1 MFYEIVMFFS
11 PFHDF
16 SAFLKFMFSS
26 GIPMKFF
33 NKIFRFLL
41 SCAMFYLN
49 FFPWPFHEICNIVTG
64 SGWVNFIEHL
74 FKNKPLFHLFYL
86 FRSVSSQ
93 YKHYHQFSI
102 VTLFIKR
109 HERTCIR
116 CVSSWNQVVLN
127 SNFDNDHFYNLDFKK
142 ACLLLIV
149 VE

>member
-16 SAFLKFMFSS
+16 SAFLKFLFSS

-102 VTLFIKR
+102 VTLFIKTSR
-109 HERTCIR
+109 KDMHQMCKQLEPGRIEFQFR
-116 CVSSWNQVVLN
+116 QRPFLK
-127 SNFDNDHFYNLDFKK
+127 FRF
-142 ACLLLIV
+142 
-149 VE
+149 